1 MQSAP
6 VGNGKSFLWQQC
18 SSSSRQQ
25 NIVELY
31 SCLAKSHKSSV
42 HFANSWT
49 VPKLCGCQSG
59 SFGKCGERVYTKL
72 LIRTVGTGDIVL
84 AVSQA
89 KRLNKDDLTYQVLR
103 ITIIVCHAL
112 QSDCMSHREGKW
124 WGHWDITMGTS
135 PNYSIEACI
144 LDTQQTMRVRSRLP
158 TREDLRQYIRITDY
172 ELATVGWFFLQSPYL
187 LVNVVWCRVKKKLE
201 HDLLG
206 NSFV

>member
-49 VPKLCGCQSG
+49 VPKICGCQSG

-112 QSDCMSHREGKW
+112 QSDCMVPQGRQMMRPLRHYHGDFTKLLDWSLHL
-124 WGHWDITMGTS
+124 GHTTNDARKKSFTH
-135 PNYSIEACI
+135 
-144 LDTQQTMRVRSRLP
+144 
-158 TREDLRQYIRITDY
+158 TR
-172 ELATVGWFFLQSPYL
+172 GP
-187 LVNVVWCRVKKKLE
+187 
-201 HDLLG
+201 
-206 NSFV
+206 